1 MRVFTVFL
9 FSVLCVQ
16 IQAQNLTVIDS
27 LGKPVFSAQVKAL
40 KAKKYFITNAEG
52 KAQLNIQEKD
62 RLAVSCMGFE
72 TDTFPYL
79 GESLTIQLKQAQ
91 YGLEEF
97 VITAQYQPTAAS
109 RSVHQV
115 RTIDSGEIE
124 KRAAINLQDV
134 LRNEL
139 YFRTGQDN
147 ILGSEIQMQGI
158 SGENVKIMID
168 GVPVIGR
175 LNGNIDLSQINLN
188 NIERIEMVE
197 GPLAVNYGSNALAGT
212 INIITKSPKASD
224 TEAGGRLY
232 TESTGHYNFD
242 FNAATGFKTQSIQ
255 ISGGRNY
262 FDGWNP
268 GDEEF
273 YHERS
278 LVANSSRVQ
287 QWKPREQYFA
297 DGKYRNAFKSGYFE
311 VAGNYFDEL
320 IINRGA
326 PRGAYRENAID
337 DEYQTLRYGLNGKL
351 QLGLSE
357 KWNTHHLLAYNYY
370 SRTKSTYTTDLTTL
384 QRSLTENPA
393 LLDTTQFNTYLERGS
408 FIGEISNRFN
418 LQLGYE
424 VEIEEAAG
432 KRIVDATGM
441 IENYALF
448 GTATYNI
455 TENFKLKPGLRWA
468 YNSRYDAPLVPSIN
482 FLYNLKNI
490 ETRLSYAAGFRA
502 PGLKELSFYFVDV
515 NHNIQGNPD
524 LQAETSHN
532 ISASFKSRITGDNKL
547 GWEISGYYNKI
558 ENLITLAQ
566 VTDVEFSYINIGQR
580 ETLGARAE
588 VERHLIQNL
597 GLRLGFAYTGI
608 SNEIDHA
615 EANKFAFT
623 PEATAGLQY
632 QLEKTRTSIAA
643 FYKYNGRRVQIFQV
657 DDELEVRTIED
668 FSNLDLTISQKL
680 WKNKLSLE
688 FGAKNIFDIQNI
700 QSSIQGG
707 AHSGGVSTPIGTG
720 RSYFARLNF
729 QISKQN

>member
-1 MRVFTVFL
+1 MRVLFFFL
-9 FSVLCVQ
+9 FSVFSVL
-16 IQAQNLTVIDS
+16 IQAQSLSLIDS
-27 LGKPVFSAQVKAL
+27 LGNPVFNAQVKAL
-40 KAKKYFITNAEG
+40 NSKKYFLTNDEG
-52 KAQLNIQEKD
+52 KAQLGIQGKD
-62 RLAVSCMGFE
+62 QLVISCMGFE
-72 TDTFPYL
+72 TDTFPYV
-79 GESLTIQLKQAQ
+79 GESLTIELRQAQ
-91 YGLEEF
+91 YGLNEF

-109 RSVHQV
+109 KSVHQV
-115 RTIDSGEIE
+115 RTIDAGEIE

-212 INIITKSPKASD
+212 INLITKSPKASN
-224 TEAGGRLY
+224 TQAGGRFY

-268 GDEEF
+268 GDSDF
-273 YHERS
+273 YHDRS
-278 LVANSSRVQ
+278 RIANSSRVQ

-351 QLGLSE
+351 QLGLGE
-357 KWNTHHLLAYNYY
+357 KWNTHHVLAYNYY

-393 LLDTTQFNTYLERGS
+393 LLDTTQFNTYLARGS
-408 FIGEISNRFN
+408 FIGEISSRFN

-432 KRIVDATGM
+432 KRIVDETGM

-455 TENFKLKPGLRWA
+455 TENFTVKPGLRWA

-502 PGLKELSFYFVDV
+502 PGLKELSFYFVDI

-532 ISASFKSRITGDNKL
+532 ISASLKSRITKDNKL

-580 ETLGARAE
+580 ETLGGRAE
-588 VERHLIQNL
+588 VERDLIQNL
-597 GLRLGFAYTGI
+597 VLRLGFAYTGI

-623 PEATAGLQY
+623 PEVSAGLQY
-632 QLEKTRTSIAA
+632 QLPKTRTSIAA
-643 FYKYNGRRVQIFQV
+643 FYKYNGKRIQIFEV
-657 DDELEVRTIED
+657 DDELEERTIED
-668 FSNLDLTISQKL
+668 FSNLDLTVSQKL
-680 WKNKLSLE
+680 WKNRLSLE
-688 FGAKNIFDIQNI
+688 LGAKNLFDIQNI

-707 AHSGGVSTPIGTG
+707 AHSGGGSTPIGTG
-720 RSYFARLNF
+720 RSYFARLSF